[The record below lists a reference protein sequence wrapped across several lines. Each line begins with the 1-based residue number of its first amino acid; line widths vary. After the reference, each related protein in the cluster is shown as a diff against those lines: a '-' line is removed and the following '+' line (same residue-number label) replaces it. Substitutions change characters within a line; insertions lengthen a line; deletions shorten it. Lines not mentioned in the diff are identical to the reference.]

1 MAWRCVTTLAL
12 LMMHLYV
19 LHLCVLHVCS
29 APRAGAALSKLMP
42 GIPRGS
48 YCTVLLTFLKSA
60 RKRRR
65 WKQLFNSV
73 DVECGGSVYK
83 GTSTYTKS
91 GYGWFKSK
99 LPFLLLFIRSK
110 ALISNTSLRH

>member
-48 YCTVLLTFLKSA
+48 YCTVLLTFSKV
-60 RKRRR
+60 R
-65 WKQLFNSV
+65 
-73 DVECGGSVYK
+73 GGGDGNNYLTPSMSNAVAVYK
-83 GTSTYTKS
+83 GKSTYTKS

-99 LPFLLLFIRSK
+99 LPFLLFLIPSK